1 MKTGKGSIQPHL
13 SEGSGALYRQ
23 AKRVLLQRIERQEWP
38 PGQALPNEATLA
50 AELQVSIG
58 TLRRAVDELVHEHV
72 LVRRQGRGTYVLLHS
87 RDRFLFQFFRV
98 EERQDWADLGLAQ
111 EQEYPRVECLSFER
125 QRADEAMARALRR
138 PEGDPVFVIYNK
150 LSLQQRPVVIDRIVI
165 PVVLFKGL
173 TEKRFRERE
182 GTVYNL
188 YQTDFGITVLRARE
202 RAHAVTASR
211 EAMRLLGVPSGTPL
225 LEVQRLALSFG
236 ERPVEWR
243 TSTIHTHRHDYVV
256 DLTRTA

>member
-1 MKTGKGSIQPHL
+1 MKPGTRPIQPHPPD
-13 SEGSGALYRQ
+13 GAGALYRQ

-38 PGQALPNEATLA
+38 PGEPLPNEATMA
-50 AELQVSIG
+50 AELKVSIG

-72 LVRRQGRGTYVLLHS
+72 LVRRQGKGTYVLLHS

-98 EERQDWADLGLAQ
+98 EKRQDWAELGMAQ
-111 EQEYPRVECLSFER
+111 EHEYPRVECLSFER
-125 QRADEAMARALRR
+125 QRADETIARSLRR
-138 PEGDPVFVIYNK
+138 PERDPVFVIYNK
-150 LSLQQRPVVIDRIVI
+150 LSLLRRPVVIDRIVI
-165 PVVLFKGL
+165 PGVLFNGL

-202 RAHAVTASR
+202 RARAVTANR
-211 EAMRLLGVPSGTPL
+211 EAMRLLGVPGGTPL
-225 LEVQRLALSFG
+225 LEVQRLALTFG